1 MKRIISFLLASMFL
15 FVSMPSQAWDILN
28 KFAATQE
35 QTEKESSEQEQEKE
49 GDFDQEAFDEN
60 GTVIFPNETEIPVET
75 TPTFLPTQS
84 PEVTPTPELTHSP
97 EPTPTLDIISEE
109 ESLQTTLSTELSY
122 VVEGGNVY
130 FNVATGTIID
140 ADAAITSATI
150 PSEIE
155 GVTVTGIGVRA
166 FEDCVSLLTVQIP
179 DTVIAIGREAFE
191 NCTNLSNINIPT
203 SWTSVTTGGIAAGNI
218 FKGCTNLK
226 SITVPEGITKLP
238 DYAFYGCESL
248 ETIILPNTM
257 TEIGRYAF
265 SDCDELGTIV
275 LPSFLQTIGEYAFS
289 SCDGLTEIIVPDG
302 VKGLG
307 PRAFRNCINLNSI
320 ILPEGLE
327 TIGIY
332 TFEGCVSLTSVRI
345 PDAVTTIG
353 RSAFEGCTSLS
364 NINIPTSWKT
374 VDTAGMLAGNIFK
387 GCTNLKSITVP
398 EGITK
403 LPDYAFYGCES
414 LETIT
419 LPSTVTAIGNNAFHG
434 CTQLKSLYLSDL
446 VASFGSNVF
455 YNCPA
460 LTARCEEYSFAT
472 IYCIENNIP
481 FEFLNT
487 SFANKDYLLLDREE
501 TYYVISTVGTLANGY
516 IPVNL
521 AYGYKGKVE
530 GQISDQKLEIC
541 LPSNMML
548 IEKTLMLDGVELAN
562 YELQDNKLYID
573 LSNIN
578 GRLSF
583 SLRPTEDSWVTSY
596 AVMNF
601 KTNGVATKEV
611 VGILHEKLPLITVN
625 ADEAVNTADIKLNGV
640 GPASSDITFYI
651 DGTSAGSTRTNKAG
665 SYTATATIA
674 APKDYKFYT
683 ITAEAK
689 DSFGTTIQAETRIQ
703 YSPSAPDLK
712 KFTMTYDGEKYNIL
726 ELGSVRPRVYFS
738 SKKEFLFDVEF
749 ENPDQVENVF
759 IVSTRNNVK
768 KRMEAIWNEAT
779 NSFRATGFFDDTN
792 HSYVP
797 GTITVEYSQAPGKLS
812 FTEGIDF
819 TSPQYV
825 NGASEPLQTTLAASS
840 ASIENFVN
848 DDTQFQG
855 TIKFADINTILDF
868 NITTEVIPSYLDP
881 ANIGEHGYE
890 VVKDDYGA
898 QLYLKI
904 AEYGEDKIRGEI
916 IDFGKDKITEF
927 LIEGKYYSQEGA
939 VESYFSFSQAFGY
952 VDQLLTWDNKR
963 ISIEEARQTVKSSS
977 LSPEQKTQM
986 MEKLAVA
993 EKANNGVIAAMGM
1006 QIVLSAAGIVVP
1018 FPANLILP
1026 LLSLQNT
1033 NYVDDILGQFTFL
1046 PASESDGVQFSFWWA
1061 IDPSGFVYDSI
1072 TKERLPGVSTT
1083 VYWLSFE
1090 EYDENTKPDDSI
1102 FGNEWEAG
1110 EWNQEN
1116 PLISDSEGRYAWDVP
1131 EGWWRVKYEKS
1142 GYQTTWSEWLAVP
1155 PPQTEVNIGMTP
1167 EEVKVGD
1174 VDKDGF
1180 INLADALYIAHII
1193 VDPSGNNY
1201 DLTAADVN
1209 EDGKINQDDIIAIC
1223 RFLTGLISELSP

>member
-398 EGITK
+398 EGVTK

-625 ADEAVNTADIKLNGV
+625 ADEAVNTADIKC
-640 GPASSDITFYI
+640 
-651 DGTSAGSTRTNKAG
+651 
-665 SYTATATIA
+665 
-674 APKDYKFYT
+674 
-683 ITAEAK
+683 
-689 DSFGTTIQAETRIQ
+689 
-703 YSPSAPDLK
+703 
-712 KFTMTYDGEKYNIL
+712 
-726 ELGSVRPRVYFS
+726 
-738 SKKEFLFDVEF
+738 
-749 ENPDQVENVF
+749 
-759 IVSTRNNVK
+759 
-768 KRMEAIWNEAT
+768 
-779 NSFRATGFFDDTN
+779 
-792 HSYVP
+792 H
-797 GTITVEYSQAPGKLS
+797 
-812 FTEGIDF
+812 
-819 TSPQYV
+819 
-825 NGASEPLQTTLAASS
+825 
-840 ASIENFVN
+840 
-848 DDTQFQG
+848 
-855 TIKFADINTILDF
+855 
-868 NITTEVIPSYLDP
+868 
-881 ANIGEHGYE
+881 
-890 VVKDDYGA
+890 
-898 QLYLKI
+898 YLK
-904 AEYGEDKIRGEI
+904 
-916 IDFGKDKITEF
+916 
-927 LIEGKYYSQEGA
+927 
-939 VESYFSFSQAFGY
+939 
-952 VDQLLTWDNKR
+952 
-963 ISIEEARQTVKSSS
+963 SI
-977 LSPEQKTQM
+977 M
-986 MEKLAVA
+986 
-993 EKANNGVIAAMGM
+993 N
-1006 QIVLSAAGIVVP
+1006 
-1018 FPANLILP
+1018 F
-1026 LLSLQNT
+1026 
-1033 NYVDDILGQFTFL
+1033 
-1046 PASESDGVQFSFWWA
+1046 
-1061 IDPSGFVYDSI
+1061 
-1072 TKERLPGVSTT
+1072 
-1083 VYWLSFE
+1083 
-1090 EYDENTKPDDSI
+1090 
-1102 FGNEWEAG
+1102 
-1110 EWNQEN
+1110 
-1116 PLISDSEGRYAWDVP
+1116 
-1131 EGWWRVKYEKS
+1131 
-1142 GYQTTWSEWLAVP
+1142 
-1155 PPQTEVNIGMTP
+1155 
-1167 EEVKVGD
+1167 
-1174 VDKDGF
+1174 
-1180 INLADALYIAHII
+1180 
-1193 VDPSGNNY
+1193 
-1201 DLTAADVN
+1201 
-1209 EDGKINQDDIIAIC
+1209 
-1223 RFLTGLISELSP
+1223 